1 MRSRPRSSSLA
12 NPSPGHRSIRGFRAV
27 LGLVASVALAA
38 SSPVSAQEPTAERD
52 LRPGLSALAMQ
63 APPAVM
69 GLLDPYRADPKSH
82 EVAEALEEAEASG
95 FPATSDDYV
104 LVARL
109 WRRAGET
116 EMALRFL
123 EAVPMAETGSLALL
137 ERARVLLESDANRE
151 AGTRAYW
158 AACERLDEAAIPEFR
173 ADLLSVS
180 TPDERERWHSGEAD
194 LSDCGWLRDFWNE
207 RAQRMAISAD
217 ERVAL
222 HYRRLAHAR
231 DWYWI
236 PRPRYAESWADK
248 RGRPDGLPMDD
259 RGLMYV
265 RMGPPETNEGFIGLG
280 SEGVDVDFRLADLS
294 EESTSLLTGFPDEA
308 LEERRCWPYP
318 RPGGYRIFC
327 FSQISVS
334 GQARADGDYRLL
346 ETIPGNPGSNFYQ
359 RYVLNSNLPETW
371 KRSRLRARTAAAFG
385 SARDSW
391 ERSLDRAEVRHYG
404 NVGEMKTRENIEA
417 AVAGIPDVPAV
428 LPSVRL
434 RVEALR
440 FLNPSDDSWQLWT
453 LAGVRAG
460 DLTPLTD
467 ADGTPMLVAG
477 GRFSV
482 LSGDEIEI
490 HELPARRVPEA
501 SMADDDGI
509 LFSSVFSAPPGPLP
523 LTVVIEDGNRPNAG
537 NYLLDT
543 LNIPAIGGL
552 PMVSDVAIA
561 QETGGSWTRDGETF
575 LRVTPA
581 HVTNADGS
589 IHSYFEVYQVRPG
602 TNYEVEIRLAPVELT
617 DEILRLDPDEL
628 DFRLTFT
635 AQMTGEI
642 GRHHLRL
649 DLGDAAPGEYSLAVR
664 IQDAET
670 KAYSLPSIT
679 DVFVPREPNGR

>member
-1 MRSRPRSSSLA
+1 MRSLSPLPLRGPRRIRRARRLA
-12 NPSPGHRSIRGFRAV
+12 IPLVLVLFLISP
-27 LGLVASVALAA
+27 L
-38 SSPVSAQEPTAERD
+38 PAQEPGEHVARVAV
-52 LRPGLSALAMQ
+52 PGTTLQ
-63 APPAVM
+63 APPAVAD
-69 GLLDPYRADPKSH
+69 LLDPYRADATET
-82 EVAEALEEAEASG
+82 EVADALERVRASG
-95 FPATSDDYV
+95 FPATARDRV

-109 WRRAGET
+109 WRRAGLT
-116 EMALRFL
+116 DRAIRAL
-123 EAVPMAETGSLALL
+123 EEIPMAATGSRSLL
-137 ERARVLLESDANRE
+137 ERARILLESDADRD

-158 AACERLDEAAIPEFR
+158 AACERLDEAALPEFR
-173 ADLLSVS
+173 ADLLAVS
-180 TPDERERWHSGEAD
+180 TPDERERWDAADAD

-217 ERVAL
+217 ERIAL

-265 RMGPPETNEGFIGLG
+265 RMGPPETDEGFIGLG
-280 SEGVDVDFRLADLS
+280 SEGVDVDYQVADLS
-294 EESTSLLTGFPDEA
+294 EPSTSFLTGFPDEA

-318 RPGGYRIFC
+318 RPDGYRIFC
-327 FSQISVS
+327 FSQASVS
-334 GQARADGDYRLL
+334 GQARADGDYKLL
-346 ETIPGNPGSNFYQ
+346 ATIPGDPGTTFYH
-359 RYVLNSNLPETW
+359 RYVLNSNMPDTW
-371 KRSRLRARTAAAFG
+371 LRSRLRARTAG
-385 SARDSW
+385 LNSGREPW
-391 ERSLDRAEVRHYG
+391 VRALNRVENRHYR
-404 NVGEMKTRENIEA
+404 NVGEVKTRENIEA
-417 AVAGIPDVPAV
+417 AVAEVPDVPAV

-460 DLTPLTD
+460 DLTPEPD

-477 GRFSV
+477 GRFSI

-490 HELPARRVPEA
+490 HELPAREVPEA
-501 SMADDDGI
+501 SITDDDGI
-509 LFSSVFSAPPGPLP
+509 LFSSVFSAPSGRLP

-552 PMVSDVAIA
+552 PMVSDIAIA
-561 QETGGSWTRDGETF
+561 QETGGSWTRDGETY
-575 LRVTPA
+575 LRVTPS
-581 HVTNADGS
+581 HVTNEVGS
-589 IHSYFEVYQVRPG
+589 IHTYFEVYQVRPG

-628 DFRLTFT
+628 DFRLNFT
-635 AQMTGEI
+635 AEMTGEI

-664 IQDAET
+664 IQDTDT
-670 KAYSLPSIT
+670 KAYSLPSVT
-679 DVFVPREPNGR
+679 DVFVTEEPGGR

>member
-1 MRSRPRSSSLA
+1 MPSQLRLSSLS
-12 NPSPGHRSIRGFRAV
+12 NLTPRHGLIRDSGVA
-27 LGLVASVALAA
+27 LGLLAAVALAVPP
-38 SSPVSAQEPTAERD
+38 SVSAQEPAAERD
-52 LRPGLSALAMQ
+52 LRPGLSAPAMQ

-69 GLLDPYRADPKSH
+69 ELLDPYRADPEPH
-82 EVAEALEEAEASG
+82 EVAEALEEAETSG

-116 EMALRFL
+116 ELALLFL
-123 EAVPMAETGSLALL
+123 EAVPMAETRSLALL

-151 AGTRAYW
+151 AGTQAYW
-158 AACERLDEAAIPEFR
+158 AACERLDEAAILELR

-180 TPDERERWHSGEAD
+180 TPAERERWDSGEAD

-265 RMGPPETNEGFIGLG
+265 RMGPPQTNEGFIGLG
-280 SEGVDVDFRLADLS
+280 SEGVDVDFQLADLS
-294 EESTSLLTGFPDEA
+294 EETTSFLTGFSDEA
-308 LEERRCWPYP
+308 LEEQRCWPYP
-318 RPGGYRIFC
+318 RPDGYRIFC

-346 ETIPGNPGSNFYQ
+346 ATIPGNPGSTFYQ
-359 RYVLNSNLPETW
+359 RYVLNSNLPEAW
-371 KRSRLRARTAAAFG
+371 KRSRLRARTATAFS
-385 SARDSW
+385 SAREPW
-391 ERSLDRAEVRHYG
+391 ERSLDRTEVRHYS
-404 NVGEMKTRENIEA
+404 NVGEVKTRENIEA
-417 AVAGIPDVPAV
+417 AVADIPDVPAV

-440 FLNPSDDSWQLWT
+440 FLNPSDGSWQLWT

-460 DLTPLTD
+460 DLTPKPD
-467 ADGTPMLVAG
+467 ADGTPTLVAG

-482 LSGDEIEI
+482 LAGDEIEI
-490 HELPARRVPEA
+490 HELPARRVPET

-509 LFSSVFSAPPGPLP
+509 LFSSVFTAPPGPLP
-523 LTVVIEDGNRPNAG
+523 LTIVIEDGNRPNAG

-543 LNIPAIGGL
+543 LNIPATGGL

-561 QETGGSWTRDGETF
+561 QEAGGTWTRDGETF

-581 HVTNADGS
+581 HITNADGS
-589 IHSYFEVYQVRPG
+589 IHTYFEVYQVRPG

-635 AQMTGEI
+635 AQMSGEI

-649 DLGDAAPGEYSLAVR
+649 DLGDAPPGEYSLAVR
-664 IQDAET
+664 IQDVDT

-679 DVFVPREPNGR
+679 DVFVPRESGGR